1 MELPFSLVDTALSST
16 HIDAIDALRA
26 FFLLASCTILS
37 VSILPGSLHSRF
49 IPYGARTTSTA
60 DSQSSQSSPPA
71 SSDSSPAARALDYA
85 AALTVP
91 HSYFTQFYIASVLAS
106 VFWAAQLLCQGAVFQ
121 AFATRIS
128 PEHMQQSMSIH
139 QVFLCWALMLIQGAR
154 RLYECKAFAKPSA
167 SRMWFVHWL
176 VGLAF
181 YLAVSV
187 ALWIEGAGALLS
199 HKVILDDLKVTIA
212 PSLRTFVCIPLFLI
226 ASGIQHDCHHYLFSL
241 KKYTLP
247 THPIF
252 RRILCPHYTAECVIY
267 LSLALL
273 GAPKGEVV
281 NKSLLSALVF
291 VVINLGVTAA
301 NTRHWYMRK
310 FGEESVRERSNMIPW
325 VY

>member
-37 VSILPGSLHSRF
+37 VSILPDSLHSRF

-187 ALWIEGAGALLS
+187 
-199 HKVILDDLKVTIA
+199 TIA

-252 RRILCPHYTAECVIY
+252 RRIVCPHYTAECVIY

>member
-37 VSILPGSLHSRF
+37 VSILPDSLHSRF
-49 IPYGARTTSTA
+49 IPYGARTTSTV
-60 DSQSSQSSPPA
+60 DSQSTPPA
-71 SSDSSPAARALDYA
+71 SPPSSPAARALDYA
-85 AALTVP
+85 ASLTVP

-106 VFWAAQLLCQGAVFQ
+106 VFWAAQLLCQGVVFQ
-121 AFATRIS
+121 ALATRIS
-128 PEHMQQSMSIH
+128 PDHLHQSMSVH

-154 RLYECKAFAKPSA
+154 RLYECKAFAKPSS

-181 YLAVSV
+181 YLAVSI

-199 HKVILDDLKVTIA
+199 HKVVLDDVKVTIA

-226 ASGIQHDCHHYLFSL
+226 TSGIQHDCHHYLFSL

-252 RRILCPHYTAECVIY
+252 SRIVCPHYTAECVVY

-281 NKSLLSALVF
+281 NKTLLSALVF
-291 VVINLGVTAA
+291 VVVNLGVTAA
-301 NTRHWYMRK
+301 NTKHWYLRK
-310 FGEESVRERSNMIPW
+310 FGEESVRERWNMIPW

>member
-1 MELPFSLVDTALSST
+1 
-16 HIDAIDALRA
+16 
-26 FFLLASCTILS
+26 
-37 VSILPGSLHSRF
+37 
-49 IPYGARTTSTA
+49 
-60 DSQSSQSSPPA
+60 
-71 SSDSSPAARALDYA
+71 
-85 AALTVP
+85 
-91 HSYFTQFYIASVLAS
+91 
-106 VFWAAQLLCQGAVFQ
+106 
-121 AFATRIS
+121 
-128 PEHMQQSMSIH
+128 MQQSMSIH

-252 RRILCPHYTAECVIY
+252 RRIVCPHYTAECVIY